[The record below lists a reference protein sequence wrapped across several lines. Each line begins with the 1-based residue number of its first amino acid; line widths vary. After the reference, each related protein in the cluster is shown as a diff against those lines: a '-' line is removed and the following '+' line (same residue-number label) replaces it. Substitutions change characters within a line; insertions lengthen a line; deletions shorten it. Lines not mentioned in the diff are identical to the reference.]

1 MPLKFSSKLLLC
13 LLFLANSAFALSVPR
28 LSGPVVD
35 NANIMSSTNKRKLT
49 AALKSL
55 NSKSGI
61 QIQVL
66 TLKTLEGEPIENY
79 SIKVVEQWKLGGAKN
94 DRGALLLI
102 AINDRKMRIEVGDG
116 LEGEVTDLH
125 SRRIINSMKPFF
137 KNGDYDTGIYVGV
150 ASIAQASG
158 VELGSVRLSR
168 SSRGRRK
175 SKYSMYFNLASF
187 IIFFV
192 LFGFR
197 RRRSGFAYYG
207 GGGGFS
213 SGDGFGGGG
222 GGGWSG
228 GGGSFSGGG
237 SSGSW

>member
-1 MPLKFSSKLLLC
+1 MLQKFNSKLILLA
-13 LLFLANSAFALSVPR
+13 LLFTANAYALAVPSLR
-28 LSGPVVD
+28 GPVMD
-35 NANIMSSTNKRKLT
+35 NAGIMSRQNKAKIER
-49 AALKSL
+49 ALKLL
-55 NSKSGI
+55 NSNSGI

-66 TLKTLEGEPIENY
+66 TLKSLDGDALEDF
-79 SIKVVEQWKLGGAKN
+79 SIRAVEKWKLGGTKN

-116 LEGEVTDLH
+116 LEGDIPDLMAG
-125 SRRIINSMKPFF
+125 RIVDSMKPFF
-137 KNGDYDTGIYVGV
+137 KSGDFDTGIYVGV
-150 ASIAQASG
+150 ASIAQQAG
-158 VELGSVRLSR
+158 VDIGDMKLTR

-175 SKYSMYFNLASF
+175 SKMSGYVNIASF
-187 IIFFV
+187 FIFII

-197 RRRSGFAYYG
+197 RRGRGSVYYG
-207 GGGGFS
+207 GGGGFGGS
-213 SGDGFGGGG
+213 SGGFGGG